1 MENLHINH
9 LAVLACAVLNLA
21 VGAIWYSPA
30 LFYKSWMA
38 ANRFTDED
46 MKKFNPAKA
55 YSLTLVLAVIISYSM
70 AAYLG
75 DSATDL
81 AWGATAGFLAG
92 FTFSA
97 MIFTIVALFE
107 QRSLSYIL
115 INGGYITVYFTLVG
129 LILGAWR

>member
-1 MENLHINH
+1 MYINH
-9 LAVLACAVLNLA
+9 LAVLTCAVLNLA
-21 VGAIWYSPA
+21 VGALWYSPA

-38 ANRFTDED
+38 ANGFTEET

-55 YSLTLVLAVIISYSM
+55 YSLTLVLAVIICYSL
-70 AAYLG
+70 AFFLG
-75 DSATDL
+75 DAQTDV

-97 MIFTIVALFE
+97 MIFTIVAIFE
-107 QRSLSYIL
+107 QRSLAYIM

-129 LILGAWR
+129 TILGAWR